1 MIFKISFNK
10 TYQSIQNWPFMLL
23 TDDLHYEVW
32 GNCLLFDRD
41 EMSYQV
47 IFLFSIF
54 LTIPLTD
61 LCLAFHN
68 EEINFQT
75 RLTSLLSYWVSK
87 KDLRKY
93 SLTTSYCWTTVFLS
107 LNCWVF
113 FVAAKVV
120 LEILRTSVS
129 RQPLLD
135 QYLNG
140 HMLQQFKQ
148 WNQSRI
154 FTTLTCSE
162 WPLLKQ
168 SECHCS
174 PIPLRSSTIK
184 NYFFL
189 KWIWKTKNLFFLICF

>member
-1 MIFKISFNK
+1 MTKQRKTKLLLLSWLLSFSQQFLPKRSTTSTSCDHVAWWENWKWYSKYPFNK

-113 FVAAKVV
+113 FCCSKSCLGDSSHLCVQT
-120 LEILRTSVS
+120 TSPWSV
-129 RQPLLD
+129 
-135 QYLNG
+135 
-140 HMLQQFKQ
+140 
-148 WNQSRI
+148 
-154 FTTLTCSE
+154 
-162 WPLLKQ
+162 
-168 SECHCS
+168 
-174 PIPLRSSTIK
+174 
-184 NYFFL
+184 L
-189 KWIWKTKNLFFLICF
+189 KWTHVATI